1 MNKTFSKILSLILA
15 VILTVGMF
23 GVFEFEIRSDAQE
36 YENNDWIYSLGDTD
50 GFATIDSYEGTDA
63 VVEIP
68 SMLGGKEVKVIGA
81 AAFMGNK
88 TLKEVT
94 IPSTV
99 TEIRVNA
106 FSDCTALKTVNMTD
120 GVTSINESFKNTAIE
135 TITIPSTVRYLYIG
149 AFAGCK
155 ISKILVE
162 GEHSSILNF
171 SFSTAE
177 SKRLNEDAEIIFKGL
192 PKVNTDLSLRKNK
205 FVFSYEN
212 GNYCYR
218 PDYSDEPE
226 ETIIDKKLNIE
237 YKIVNGEATIVGFHS
252 SVTRILIIPD
262 SLGGYPVTAIGEFAF
277 SEHSD
282 VGSAW
287 NSPVN
292 TSTTYSFEKI
302 VVPEGVKTI
311 GRYAFSANILSYLKE
326 IVLPESLEYIGYCA
340 FYNNNRLE
348 TITIPSGV
356 KSIPDRLF
364 YKCDKLK
371 NVVLEDGVEAI
382 CDNALYI
389 TTDATELTDNSQ
401 FNVTLPDSI
410 EYLGNGL
417 FSKCNYVQKV
427 TLPPNLKTLRG
438 TFTDMTDLKE
448 IVFNDCL
455 QEIGD
460 KTFMGCTSLT
470 EVKLPD
476 SVKTIT
482 KKAFQDCVNLEKF
495 YMSENVKYIPSMAF
509 YNCTSLTDFTWNAE
523 EQKIEGNAFEGCS
536 IKSFDFSKAH
546 GISKGAFKES
556 QIEEAKIGKPEYF
569 TEEKIGIGAQSF
581 MSCSELETVAL
592 GGNVDEVGSQAFAE
606 CENLETVIISDS
618 VEKISD
624 DAFEGSEKVTIF
636 CFEDSYAETFAIENR
651 IKVTTLVVDPIPNQT
666 YTTKEIKPEL
676 TVSMSS
682 QTLGR
687 NEYSADYF
695 NNINVGTASVIVT
708 GSGKFDMLVSKADFA
723 IIAKNIT
730 DVQISEIRPQ
740 IYTDTA
746 VTPEVSV
753 KYNGVKLKE
762 GKDYQL
768 SYENNN
774 SAGTG
779 TVKIK
784 GIGNYK
790 GTASVNFEITQKE
803 PSAIEIFFNA
813 IADFFNMIWNWFVG
827 LFK

>member
-15 VILTVGMF
+15 VVLTVGMF
-23 GVFEFEIRSDAQE
+23 GVFEFETRAVAQV
-36 YENNDWIYSLGDTD
+36 YESKDWIYSLGDTD

-81 AAFMGNK
+81 GAFMGNE
-88 TLKEVT
+88 TLKQVT

-106 FSDCTALKTVNMTD
+106 FSDCTALEKVNLSE
-120 GVTSINESFKNTAIE
+120 GVTSINEAFCNTSIE
-135 TITIPSTVRYLYIG
+135 VIHIPSTVRYLSLS
-149 AFAGCK
+149 AFYNGK
-155 ISKILVE
+155 ISKIIVE
-162 GEHSSILNF
+162 GEHSSLLNF
-171 SFSTAE
+171 WFSASD
-177 SKRLNEDAEIIFKGL
+177 SKRLDENAEIIFKGL
-192 PKVNTDLSLRKNK
+192 PKVETDLALRKRNIE
-205 FVFSYEN
+205 FSYEN

-218 PDYSDEPE
+218 PNYSEEPE
-226 ETIIDKKLNIE
+226 ETIIDNKSYIE
-237 YKIVNGEATIVGFHS
+237 YKIVDGEATIVGFHT
-252 SVTRILIIPD
+252 SVTRTLIIPD
-262 SLGGYPVTAIGEFAF
+262 TLGGYPVTAIGEFAF

-292 TSTTYSFEKI
+292 TSTTYSFKKI

-311 GRYAFSANILSYLKE
+311 GRYAFSANIMSFLEE

-340 FYNNNRLE
+340 FYNNNYLE
-348 TITIPSGV
+348 SITIPSGV
-356 KSIPDRLF
+356 KCIPDRLF

-371 NVVLEDGVEAI
+371 TVVLEDGVEAI

-389 TTDATELTDNSQ
+389 TTDATELTDNPQ
-401 FNVTLPDSI
+401 LNVTLPDSI

-417 FSKCNYVQKV
+417 FSKCNAQKI
-427 TLPPNLKTLRG
+427 TLPKNLKTLRG
-438 TFTDMTDLKE
+438 TFNNMTDLEE
-448 IVFNDCL
+448 IEFNDSL

-470 EVKLPD
+470 EVNLPD
-476 SVKTIT
+476 SVKTVT
-482 KKAFQDCVNLEKF
+482 KKAFQNCESLKKV
-495 YMSENVKYIPSMAF
+495 YMSENVNYIPSMAF

-523 EQKIEGNAFEGCS
+523 EQTIESNAFEGCK
-536 IKSFDFSKAH
+536 IKHFNFSKTN
-546 GISKGAFKES
+546 GIRDGAFKES
-556 QIEEAKIGKPEYF
+556 EIEEAKIGKAEYF
-569 TEEKIGIGAQSF
+569 TEEKISIGAQSF
-581 MSCSELETVAL
+581 MSCDELETVAL
-592 GGNVDEVGSQAFAE
+592 GGNVSEVGSQAFAE

-618 VEKISD
+618 VEQIAD
-624 DAFEGSEKVTIF
+624 DAFEGSDKITIY
-636 CFEDSYAETFAIENR
+636 CFEDSYAETFAIER
-651 IKVTTLVVDPIPNQT
+651 SIKITTLVVDPIPNQT

-682 QTLGR
+682 HTLGK
-687 NEYSADYF
+687 NEYSTDYY
-695 NNINVGTASVIVT
+695 NNVNVGTASVVVT
-708 GSGKFDMLVSKADFA
+708 GKGDFDMLVSKANFA
-723 IIAKNIT
+723 IVAKNIA

-803 PSAIEIFFNA
+803 PSAIERFFNA

-827 LFK
+827 LFR

>member
-1 MNKTFSKILSLILA
+1 MNKTFSKILSLILT

-162 GEHSSILNF
+162 GEHSGILNF

-205 FVFSYEN
+205 FVFSYED

-218 PDYSDEPE
+218 PNYSDESE
-226 ETIIDKKLNIE
+226 ETIIDKKLNVE
-237 YKIVNGEATIVGFHS
+237 YKIVNGEATIVRANS
-252 SVTRILIIPD
+252 NIIPD
-262 SLGGYPVTAIGEFAF
+262 TLGGYPVTAIGEFAY

-282 VGSAW
+282 VGSSW

-292 TSTTYSFEKI
+292 TNHVYGFKKL

-311 GRYAFSANILSYLKE
+311 GRYAFSANIFSYLEE

-340 FYNNNRLE
+340 FYNNKFLKS
-348 TITIPSGV
+348 ITIPSGV

-364 YKCDKLK
+364 YNCPNLK
-371 NVVLEDGVEAI
+371 NIVLQDGVKAI
-382 CDNALYI
+382 CDNAFSI
-389 TTDATELTDNSQ
+389 TTDATELTDNPQ

-417 FSKCNYVQKV
+417 FSKCSYVQKV

-438 TFTDMTDLKE
+438 TFTNMTDLEE
-448 IVFNDCL
+448 IEFNDSL

-470 EVKLPD
+470 EVNLPD
-476 SVKTIT
+476 SVKTVT
-482 KKAFQDCVNLEKF
+482 KKAFQDCESLKKV
-495 YMSENVKYIPSMAF
+495 YMSENVNYIPSMAF

-523 EQKIEGNAFEGCS
+523 EQTIESNAFEGCK
-536 IKSFDFSKAH
+536 IKHFNFSKTN
-546 GISKGAFKES
+546 GIRDGAFKES
-556 QIEEAKIGKPEYF
+556 EIEEAKIGKPEYF

-723 IIAKNIT
+723 IIAKNIA

-803 PSAIEIFFNA
+803 PSAIERFFNA
-813 IADFFNMIWNWFVG
+813 IVDFFNMIWNWFVG
-827 LFK
+827 LFR